1 MPYRRA
7 LLISLTA
14 LALSGGLRASSA
26 PQPHAVFAEVPDSG
40 LAAEIVAAR
49 PSELLPSAYRVLT
62 LDPEALE
69 DALAL
74 VPAESVFAAGQ
85 TAPVLFIPKPE
96 GPASE
101 FAIVE
106 VPTMDEDLAAQFP
119 EIRTFRGRGITDSTE
134 TLILD
139 VTPAGLHAMILSPAG
154 TLMIDPLSP
163 GDNVHHIAYRKKDAP
178 RGEPF
183 SCRSHDAPGDEE
195 PSSMVQPEPD
205 DFPMPISVGEN
216 LRTYRTAIG
225 VTGEYSIKVCSPS
238 PAAVSCSLAAV
249 VTVLNRVN
257 GILERDVAGRMALIA
272 NESSLI
278 FTNPATD
285 GYTNT
290 DLNMMLTENQTK
302 LDMVIG
308 SANYDLGHVFG
319 TAGGGVAYVGM
330 ACNSTYKA
338 QGATSLSNPV
348 GDPFS
353 VDYVAHEMGHQWG
366 GHHTFNGTTGG
377 CVFRDGNHAYEPG
390 SGSTLLGY
398 AGLCGAEMLQ
408 AHKDDYYHAHTLDQM
423 LAKLAGTGSA
433 CGTLTSTG
441 NTPPAVTTSAAFTIP
456 KQTPFR
462 LTGSATDANGDA
474 LTYTWEELDLGTAAP
489 PNDDVAAERPIFRSF
504 PPSGLPWRT
513 FPKPSDLLGNT
524 TTLGESLPTRTR
536 SMQFRFTA
544 RDNRP
549 GGGGLGFGTTV
560 VAVTAAAGPFA
571 VTSPN
576 TAVTWTA
583 LSSQTVTWNVA
594 STTAAPVSCA
604 SVSIAVSTDG
614 GNAFPLIVLAS
625 TPNDGTQA
633 ITVPNVATTKARVRV
648 ACVGNIFFDV
658 SNANFTISG
667 GPAAGSFYTV
677 SPCRVLDTRLA
688 GGPTGGLPIAANAT
702 LGHTIAGT
710 AGNCGV
716 PASARSVF
724 ANVTALVPAATGDA
738 KVYAVDNALPTATT
752 ISFTAG
758 DIRAN
763 NAIFSLS
770 QDGVGA
776 VKIKNASAGDLHLAI
791 DVAGYFE

>member
-1 MPYRRA
+1 MQYRRA
-7 LLISLTA
+7 VLIVLAGLLS
-14 LALSGGLRASSA
+14 SRGLRAASV
-26 PQPHAVFAEVPDSG
+26 PQPHAVFAEVLDAG
-40 LAAEIVAAR
+40 LAADIVSAR
-49 PSELLPSAYRVLT
+49 PGELLPSAYRVLI

-69 DALAL
+69 IALGS
-74 VPAESVFAAGQ
+74 VPAESAFAAGR
-85 TAPVLFIPKPE
+85 TAPILFIPKPE
-96 GPASE
+96 GAASE
-101 FAIVE
+101 FAIFE
-106 VPTMDEDLAAQFP
+106 APTLDNDLAAQFP
-119 EIRTFRGRGITDSTE
+119 EIRTFRGRGITDPTE

-163 GDNVHHIAYRKKDAP
+163 GDNVHHIVYRKQGAP
-178 RGEPF
+178 QLGAPPP
-183 SCRSHDAPGDEE
+183 CRSLDAPGHEE
-195 PSSMVQPEPD
+195 PSGLTTPTP
-205 DFPMPISVGEN
+205 PTAPITAGES

-257 GILERDVAGRMALIA
+257 GILERDLAGRMVLIA

-278 FTNPATD
+278 FTDPATD
-285 GYTNT
+285 GYTNS
-290 DLNMMLTENQTK
+290 DLNLMLMENQTK
-302 LDMVIG
+302 LDTVIG
-308 SANYDLGHVFG
+308 TANYDLGHVFG
-319 TAGGGVAYVGM
+319 TAGGGTAYVGM
-330 ACNSTYKA
+330 ACNATYKA

-366 GHHTFNGTTGG
+366 AHHSFNGTTGG
-377 CVFRDGNHAYEPG
+377 CVFRDGNHSYEPA
-390 SGSTLLGY
+390 SGSTLLSY

-408 AHKDDYYHAHTLDQM
+408 PHHDDYYHAHSLDQM
-423 LAKLAGTGSA
+423 LSKLAGTGSA

-441 NTPPAVTTSAAFTIP
+441 NTPPTATTAPAFTIP
-456 KQTPFR
+456 MKTPFT
-462 LTGSATDANGDA
+462 LTGSASDANGDA
-474 LTYTWEELDLGTAAP
+474 LTYAWEELDLGDPAP
-489 PNDDVAAERPIFRSF
+489 PNDDIAAVRPIFRSF

-536 SMQFRFTA
+536 SMVFRFTV

-549 GGGGLGFGTTV
+549 GGGGLAFGSTTV
-560 VAVTAAAGPFA
+560 SVTAAAGPFA
-571 VTSPN
+571 VTAPN
-576 TAVTWTA
+576 TAVTWPA

-594 STTAAPVSCA
+594 GTTTAPVSC
-604 SVSIAVSTDG
+604 STVSIAASTDG
-614 GNAFPLIVLAS
+614 GNAFPLILLAS
-625 TPNDGTQA
+625 TPNDGTQTV
-633 ITVPNVATTKARVRV
+633 TVPNVSTTKARVRV

-667 GPAAGSFYTV
+667 GPAAGSFYTI
-677 SPCRVLDTRLA
+677 SPCRVLDTRLV

-702 LGHTIAGT
+702 LTHTVAGT
-710 AGNCGV
+710 CGV

-724 ANVTALVPAATGDA
+724 ANVTALVPIATGDA

-776 VKIKNASAGDLHLAI
+776 VKIKNASTGDLHLAI